1 MYTMK
6 YMSNIRSFLATPFK
20 VLMFGCAWVSC
31 QIDGKEIMIAMV
43 EYDDDSEM

>member
-1 MYTMK
+1 MK
-6 YMSNIRSFLATPFK
+6 YMSNIQSFLTTPFK

>member
-6 YMSNIRSFLATPFK
+6 YMSNIQSFLATPFK